1 RAAMDGNRKQRPRE
15 TQFMTVRI
23 SEMKEAFA
31 PFGIA
36 GRGRRLEA
44 CRQGFC
50 IDFIDID
57 NIEHYPPPPEPPPF
71 GRLGDEI
78 EIARHC
84 PKAAG
89 SMQASRKVAPLPGDR
104 SALAGSAGV

>member
-1 RAAMDGNRKQRPRE
+1 
-15 TQFMTVRI
+15 MTVRI

-50 IDFIDID
+50 IDFIDIG
-57 NIEHYPPPPEPPPF
+57 NIEDYAPSPGPPPL

-78 EIARHC
+78 EIARPC
-84 PKAAG
+84 PKAG
-89 SMQASRKVAPLPGDR
+89 E
-104 SALAGSAGV
+104 